1 MINGNK
7 KLTYLNNLWM
17 YFDEITD
24 RFNLNRNKIKDIY
37 KILKQKNEM
46 EKKYSSNIKKL
57 CDEYTIKYNNKN
69 DIETPCDSAINKIVD
84 ILKEEAKLIEEK
96 TKYLSSDLIM
106 SLNSLAKSQ
115 ISISKEILKI
125 MEASSS
131 DYKLINQL
139 LREKELNLT
148 KIGKDLEAAMYNL
161 EMANLDFYNQK
172 EVNIQNNKKNENEN
186 NKNNEDNNKEE
197 INSNKKDI
205 IESYQKTKQKK
216 MLKAKEIKFEYESFI
231 KIANK
236 EREKYVNIS
245 SKIYNDFQLLDENF
259 IKKIKEIFKNILEK
273 EINSINK
280 ILEIKDN
287 FLKKC
292 VNLIDIDNDINIFT
306 NSKIIKFNIPTEI
319 KCLCFSP
326 QLVLKNQD
334 DPIKSKISEKIN
346 NELNSFFLNNKK
358 KENKEN
364 KEKNNIFTFIDESV
378 SLIREQKKYDK
389 DKLMKLLEF
398 KENRKKFF
406 ENLNYFRNEGFFNL
420 AQKTFDDLSFLFNYL
435 IKYAIKDKDYD
446 SFKSLII
453 LSQTFYLNTNKDL
466 FLNSSIESN
475 DIWKNKQFW
484 EEIIEYSINDELN
497 NSRDF
502 YIFLGENSETRK
514 ERINSSI
521 TSNIITYL
529 YNMKLLK
536 YPEEKYK
543 ELIDDL
549 VKKYK
554 IDGTNIYATLNS
566 INNAI
571 EIENNINN
579 H

>member
-57 CDEYTIKYNNKN
+57 CDEYIIKYNNKN

-139 LREKELNLT
+139 LREKELNLM
-148 KIGKDLEAAMYNL
+148 KIGKDLEASMYNL
-161 EMANLDFYNQK
+161 EMANLESYNQK
-172 EVNIQNNKKNENEN
+172 EVKIQNNKKNENEN

-231 KIANK
+231 KVANK

-306 NSKIIKFNIPTEI
+306 NSKIIKFNIPAEI
-319 KCLCFSP
+319 RCLCFSP

-334 DPIKSKISEKIN
+334 DPIKSKMTEKIN

-358 KENKEN
+358 NENKEN
-364 KEKNNIFTFIDESV
+364 KE
-378 SLIREQKKYDK
+378 
-389 DKLMKLLEF
+389 
-398 KENRKKFF
+398 
-406 ENLNYFRNEGFFNL
+406 
-420 AQKTFDDLSFLFNYL
+420 
-435 IKYAIKDKDYD
+435 
-446 SFKSLII
+446 
-453 LSQTFYLNTNKDL
+453 
-466 FLNSSIESN
+466 
-475 DIWKNKQFW
+475 
-484 EEIIEYSINDELN
+484 
-497 NSRDF
+497 
-502 YIFLGENSETRK
+502 
-514 ERINSSI
+514 
-521 TSNIITYL
+521 
-529 YNMKLLK
+529 
-536 YPEEKYK
+536 
-543 ELIDDL
+543 
-549 VKKYK
+549 
-554 IDGTNIYATLNS
+554 
-566 INNAI
+566 
-571 EIENNINN
+571 NINKRTKKI
-579 H
+579 